1 MSKCE
6 LVETICRTTALQLR
20 KVELSK
26 YRPHAVCDTSTAH
39 RRKADDLRISAMY
52 GTRTEDAGL
61 SCRSQHWSRHLHSC
75 AMHFIRLMQNA
86 VTVSEFPMPA
96 IMHESVSSHCREFED
111 GYQKAMGCGCLFL
124 AVSREPERSVIVQAS
139 PERGEKSNE
148 HALSCRSCHCGDS
161 CWPRPS

>member
-1 MSKCE
+1 MGKCE

-75 AMHFIRLMQNA
+75 AMNFIRLMQNA

-111 GYQKAMGCGCLFL
+111 GYQKVIRYIRVKMKDGLVADERPAHEKCSHDAVYFSLRT
-124 AVSREPERSVIVQAS
+124 VSRSS
-139 PERGEKSNE
+139 G
-148 HALSCRSCHCGDS
+148 
-161 CWPRPS
+161 